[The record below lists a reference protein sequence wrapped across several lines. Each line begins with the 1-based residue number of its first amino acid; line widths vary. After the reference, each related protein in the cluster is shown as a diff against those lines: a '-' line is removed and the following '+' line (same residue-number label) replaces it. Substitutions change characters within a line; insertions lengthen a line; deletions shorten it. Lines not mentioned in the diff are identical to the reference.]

1 MALWHPTRPP
11 VDRINQILRV
21 VMFLATAAMLAWILH
36 EALTRV
42 I

>member
-1 MALWHPTRPP
+1 
-11 VDRINQILRV
+11 VDKLDQILRV

-36 EALTRV
+36 EALMRV